1 MTRATNDLEDDRNGY
16 DIFCSK
22 GTHFSPEGPVREVL
36 TLLRQEKPVL
46 SFEAASTDTGMSFRS
61 CPFGPQL
68 STVGWSSQELFFFF
82 SPSESSKRCSSC
94 ESESSKSCSY
104 CFCIAKFSNWA
115 LVIKSFLQTVLS
127 SGGPTGPPQELHREA
142 PSCLGP
148 ASNKFKCT

>member
-68 STVGWSSQELFFFF
+68 SLPKNSS
-82 SPSESSKRCSSC
+82 SSFRLQNLQK
-94 ESESSKSCSY
+94 Y
-104 CFCIAKFSNWA
+104 A
-115 LVIKSFLQTVLS
+115 LLANQSLQKVAL
-127 SGGPTGPPQELHREA
+127 LA
-142 PSCLGP
+142 FAL
-148 ASNKFKCT
+148 